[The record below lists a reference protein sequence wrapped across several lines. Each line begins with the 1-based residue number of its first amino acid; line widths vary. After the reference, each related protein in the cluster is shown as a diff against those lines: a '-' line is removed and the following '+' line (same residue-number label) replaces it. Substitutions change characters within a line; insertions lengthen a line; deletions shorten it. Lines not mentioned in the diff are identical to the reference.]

1 MEKIVGLRELREN
14 IAVYASRV
22 KCGQS
27 FVVMKKSSPLFR
39 ISPIE
44 DGNDAWEEVADFTK
58 IRKGGIEI
66 EELIG
71 RL

>member
-14 IAVYASRV
+14 IAIYANRV
-22 KCGQS
+22 KSGQS

-44 DGNDAWEEVADFTK
+44 DGNDAWEEVVDFTK
-58 IRKGGIEI
+58 IKKGGIEI
-66 EELIG
+66 KELIG